1 MATIENSYTGDGSTT
16 LFSFTFPYISEVDVT
31 VSVDDVL
38 QTLETEYIF
47 ANATTINFLT
57 APADGAAILIRRKTD
72 SEDTK
77 AVFFPGSS
85 IRARDLNDNFTQTL
99 YVIQES
105 VDEATTASENAAK
118 AAKDAAEAKEAAA
131 DAASDAAEALSS
143 AQNASDQ
150 ANQAA
155 QDASDAAQSAADAA
169 DQVAGAQESADR
181 AEAAAIQAQEDAA
194 KASEDAA
201 AVTGIATEALA
212 KAEAAENKSNSALNI
227 AQQALD
233 EVRLD
238 LPNLPVLP

>member
-31 VSVDDVL
+31 VSVDSVL

-105 VDEATTASENAAK
+105 VDQATTAANNATQ
-118 AAKDAAEAKEAAA
+118 AAA
-131 DAASDAAEALSS
+131 DAATAQTAATDAAADAAEALTAANT
-143 AQNASDQ
+143 AQNQVGS
-150 ANQAA
+150 AA
-155 QDASDAAQSAADAA
+155 TDAAAAAQSAADAA
-169 DQVAGAQESADR
+169 SQVAGAQQAADD
-181 AEAAAIQAQEDAA
+181 AEAAALQAQSDAA
-194 KASEDAA
+194 QASADAA
-201 AVTGIATEALA
+201 AVTGTAANALTAAQSAETKADQAVATANNALA
-212 KAEAAENKSNSALNI
+212 QANI
-227 AQQALD
+227 
-233 EVRLD
+233 D
-238 LPNLPVLP
+238 LPNFPVLP